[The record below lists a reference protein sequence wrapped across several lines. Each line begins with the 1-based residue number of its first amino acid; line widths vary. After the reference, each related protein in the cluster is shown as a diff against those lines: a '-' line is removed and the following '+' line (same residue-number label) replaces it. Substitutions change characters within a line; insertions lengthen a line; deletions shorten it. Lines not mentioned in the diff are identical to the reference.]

1 MTGRGRKPPP
11 PTKKGRARGMAKQY
25 SPQKNDKD
33 WKFTTDDILNIM
45 QACEFAM
52 EAQGNIDRHM
62 VFRELHKKASYQLDD
77 YLDAEIPKK

>member
-1 MTGRGRKPPP
+1 
-11 PTKKGRARGMAKQY
+11 MAKQY
-25 SPQKNDKD
+25 FPQKNDKD

-52 EAQGNIDRHM
+52 EAQGNIDRYI

-77 YLDAEIPKK
+77 YLDADIPKK